1 MAKSQKTIEKM
12 FKDFDEVHFFV
23 HNTPCGED
31 IKEYEFHLFHIY
43 DHPCVNPRRIDI
55 HILFDRTKFYADENE
70 AKKYLKGHDL
80 TMNNLL
86 AVLIRKYTEYWRNKE

>member
-12 FKDFDEVHFFV
+12 FKGLD
-23 HNTPCGED
+23 C
-31 IKEYEFHLFHIY
+31 YEFFMIY
-43 DHPCVNPRRIDI
+43 PDDAKPLYCFELGYASNNPYQADKCVQVKLYYQKDLYFPAEED
-55 HILFDRTKFYADENE
+55 

-86 AVLIRKYTEYWRNKE
+86 AVLMRKYTEYWRNKE